1 MMRYIP
7 LRLLQADIR
16 FLIKMTLRE
25 PINARQQAR
34 IIRSLRTLNTI
45 KKIDGSIR
53 VIGLDDD
60 KQH

>member
-1 MMRYIP
+1 MKYIP

-45 KKIDGSIR
+45 KKIDRSIR

-60 KQH
+60 KKY

>member
-1 MMRYIP
+1 MRYIP

-45 KKIDGSIR
+45 KKIDRSIR